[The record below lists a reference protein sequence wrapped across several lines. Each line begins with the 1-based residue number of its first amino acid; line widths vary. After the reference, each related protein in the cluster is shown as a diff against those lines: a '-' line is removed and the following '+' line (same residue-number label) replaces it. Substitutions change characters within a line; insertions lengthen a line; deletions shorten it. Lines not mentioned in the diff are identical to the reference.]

1 MNEEGA
7 SQNEETRQDS
17 EVGKEYSPPATQA
30 DLDRIIEDR
39 LSRERR
45 KYSDYDDM
53 KSKLSEYETWKQS
66 QLTEQEKAVQAAR
79 EEGKTEAT
87 TVFERKLVAAEVKA
101 QAVALGFHD
110 PSDVIAYF
118 GDELPIKDGGPDTDA
133 IKTKLG
139 EIAGQKPYL
148 VKVSQTPGP
157 ARRPKLPEGRKQEDT
172 THNGKGRAAAA
183 LRQLGA
189 QRHR

>member
-1 MNEEGA
+1 MNEEGT
-7 SQNEETRQDS
+7 QS
-17 EVGKEYSPPATQA
+17 EVGESEDGAGKEYTPPASQA

-79 EEGKTEAT
+79 DEGAAEAT
-87 TVFERKLVAAEVKA
+87 TTLGRKLVAAEVKV
-101 QAVALGFHD
+101 QATALGFHD
-110 PSDVIAYF
+110 PSDAIAYF
-118 GDELPIKDGGPDTDA
+118 GEDLPMKDGDADSDA
-133 IKTKLG
+133 IKKKLG
-139 EIAGQKPYL
+139 ELATVKPYL
-148 VKVSQTPGP
+148 VKSHQTPGP
-157 ARRPKLPEGRKQEDT
+157 ARKPKLPAGTKQDT
-172 THNGKGRAAAA
+172 TQDGKGRAAAA
-183 LRQLGA
+183 LRQLGT